1 MRLDESYTPVRVRP
15 QRNDTKTEL
24 NMSDK
29 NKKLQFSYNVTLG
42 CDPEFFFS
50 GSRGQTTGAE
60 KVLPEAGLVYPPG
73 TTGKRDG
80 DYTSCGGV
88 AASKIVIDGVQ
99 AELNPRPNTCRA
111 NLGNEI
117 SACFRQLHTELEK
130 NGKKIGV
137 SFKPLVNIT
146 QKELDSLSEKS
157 KTFGCAPSTNLYQ
170 HAESKITVD
179 PKKYKKRSAGG
190 HIHLGAVG
198 GYGDSVKNALANVD
212 EMVYMLDIIVGNTS
226 VLLDRDPNNVE
237 RRKVYGRAGEYRA
250 KSYGIE
256 YRTLSNYW
264 LQSYQL
270 MSFVTGLARM
280 AVHIVAQSSL
290 KDDGRNFAGEIKNA
304 VKKEDI
310 VKAIQENDF
319 ALAYSN
325 FLKIQDILTEIAS
338 DVYSYPINKV
348 NINQFHWFVKKG
360 ISYWFKEDPFKHWIT
375 LPEGH
380 GRGFESFLTNKVSVD
395 MAKSKELSEALIK
408 QIASIKDLKEEISN
422 ALKEL
427 EPAIEKP
434 VKKTV
439 EVKEAVAR

>member
-1 MRLDESYTPVRVRP
+1 
-15 QRNDTKTEL
+15 
-24 NMSDK
+24 MSS
-29 NKKLQFSYNVTLG
+29 NKKLLFQYDVTLG
-42 CDPEFFFS
+42 CDPEFFFE
-50 GSRGQTTGAE
+50 GARGKTTGAE

-111 NLGNEI
+111 NLANEI
-117 SACFRQLHTELEK
+117 SACFRQLHKELEK
-130 NGKKIGV
+130 NGSKIGV

-179 PKKYKKRSAGG
+179 PKKYRKRSAGG

-198 GYGDSVKNALANVD
+198 GYGDGVKNALANVD

-226 VLLDRDPNNVE
+226 VLLDRNPNNVE
-237 RRKVYGRAGEYRA
+237 RRKVYGRAGEYRS

-290 KDDGRNFAGEIKNA
+290 KGEGRNFVGEIKAA

-325 FLKIQDILTEIAS
+325 FLKIQDIILDIAS
-338 DVYSYPINKV
+338 DCYSYPINRD

-380 GRGFESFLTNKVSVD
+380 GRGFESFLTNKVSAD
-395 MAKSKELSEALIK
+395 MAKSKELAEALKK
-408 QIASIKDLKEEISN
+408 QIESIKALKEKISD

-427 EPAIEKP
+427 EPAVEKP
-434 VKKTV
+434 TKKVV
-439 EVKEAVAR
+439 EVKEAVVR